1 LSYEF
6 LNIVAAMPLLQ
17 PLQPVGHRMVASA
30 CLIPHVAAWW
40 INRKARTGS
49 KPALPGTDR

>member
-40 INRKARTGS
+40 INRKAKTGS